1 MRANGVRGR
10 EGGHCKML
18 APREAVS
25 RPPPRPRICRVAAA
39 PRRVRG
45 WIAERACARNRH
57 IMIALGIIAIFAVAA
72 AIVFVLRLSRTNSDI
87 RRLSDRLGRPDAEAS
102 ASLDVDSF
110 GAVDEIASRFYR
122 SRTDLSRQL
131 AGAEFQNALLQ
142 QIMNGMG
149 EGVLA
154 IDRQR
159 RVVLANRRFAEM
171 FNLQPGF
178 VGQPLASVLRNQ
190 SILSGF
196 DEALADRTDAACRF
210 SIRSGIEERK
220 IEMRAFP
227 LPSHDLAA
235 VALFIDVTHVER
247 LEELRREFIADFS
260 HEVGPPLAALKSEVE
275 TFELD
280 RGALT
285 GSDEAQLRRIMS
297 RQLARLERLAQD
309 LSELSHIEAG
319 DLSLERSEIDLRR
332 LLDDL
337 CEDFRDRAAAKKLR
351 FVITGD
357 GARVHGD
364 AMRLQQAFANL
375 VDNAIKYGG
384 EDASIDIDVSSTAD
398 RGVVRI
404 TDHGEGIPAEERD
417 RIFRRFYRI
426 DKSRS
431 QEIAGT
437 GLGLAITKH
446 LILQHRG
453 NIEVEGAIGDGATF
467 VVTLPK

>member
-1 MRANGVRGR
+1 
-10 EGGHCKML
+10 ML
-18 APREAVS
+18 LLIITAL
-25 RPPPRPRICRVAAA
+25 
-39 PRRVRG
+39 
-45 WIAERACARNRH
+45 IATT
-57 IMIALGIIAIFAVAA
+57 A
-72 AIVFVLRLSRTNSDI
+72 AIVFATLWSRAHADI
-87 RRLSDRLGRPDAEAS
+87 RRLSDRLGRPDAEAL

-110 GAVDEIASRFYR
+110 GAVDEIAARFYR
-122 SRTDLSRQL
+122 SRADLARQL
-131 AGAEFQNALLQ
+131 SAAEFQNALLQ

-159 RVVLANRRFAEM
+159 RVVLANRRFAAM
-171 FNLQPGF
+171 FNLQAGF
-178 VGQPLASVLRNQ
+178 VGQPLAAVLRND

-196 DEALADRTDAACRF
+196 DDALDHAAGRADSASRF

-260 HEVGPPLAALKSEVE
+260 HEVRTPLAALKSAVE
-275 TFELD
+275 TFEFD
-280 RGALT
+280 RGLLT
-285 GSDEAQLRRIMS
+285 EDQESQLRRIMA

-319 DLSLERSEIDLRR
+319 DLSLERAEIDLRR
-332 LLDDL
+332 LIEDL
-337 CEDFRDRAAAKKLR
+337 CEDFRDRASQKQLQ
-351 FVITGD
+351 FVVTGE
-357 GARVHGD
+357 RVRIHGD

-375 VDNAIKYGG
+375 LDNAIKYGG
-384 EDASIDIDVSSTAD
+384 EGTSIDIEVSSTPD
-398 RGVVRI
+398 RGIVRI
-404 TDHGEGIPAEERD
+404 ADHGEGIPPEERD

-431 QEIAGT
+431 QEIAGS

-453 NIEVEGAIGDGATF
+453 NIEVEGAEGGGATF
-467 VVTLPK
+467 VVTLPKRI

>member
-1 MRANGVRGR
+1 
-10 EGGHCKML
+10 ML
-18 APREAVS
+18 LA
-25 RPPPRPRICRVAAA
+25 I
-39 PRRVRG
+39 
-45 WIAERACARNRH
+45 
-57 IMIALGIIAIFAVAA
+57 IIAVLAAAA
-72 AIVFVLRLSRTNSDI
+72 AIAFALRLSRIRADI
-87 RRLSDRLGRPDAEAS
+87 VRLSDRLGRPDAEAS

-110 GAVDEIASRFYR
+110 GALDEIASRFYR
-122 SRTDLSRQL
+122 SRTELARQL
-131 AGAEFQNALLQ
+131 AAAEFQNALLQ

-196 DEALADRTDAACRF
+196 DEALGDRDDSASRF
-210 SIRSGIEERK
+210 AIRSGIEERK

-247 LEELRREFIADFS
+247 LEEQRREFIADFS
-260 HEVGPPLAALKSEVE
+260 HEVRTPLAALKSAVE

-280 RGALT
+280 RGLLAE
-285 GSDEAQLRRIMS
+285 SDEAQLRRIMS

-319 DLSLERSEIDLRR
+319 DLSLERTEIDLRR
-332 LLDDL
+332 LLEDL
-337 CEDFRDRAAAKKLR
+337 AEDFRDRAAMKRLR
-351 FVITGD
+351 FVVTGD

-375 VDNAIKYGG
+375 LDNAIKYGG
-384 EDASIDIDVSSTAD
+384 EDGSIDIDVSSD
-398 RGVVRI
+398 SRHGIVRI
-404 TDHGEGIPAEERD
+404 TDHGEGISPGERD

-453 NIEVEGAIGDGATF
+453 NIEVEGGGGAGAVF
-467 VVTLPK
+467 VVTLPR

>member
-1 MRANGVRGR
+1 MITLLIIVASLAAGVAILFASLWTRTRAD
-10 EGGHCKML
+10 
-18 APREAVS
+18 
-25 RPPPRPRICRVAAA
+25 
-39 PRRVRG
+39 
-45 WIAERACARNRH
+45 IA
-57 IMIALGIIAIFAVAA
+57 
-72 AIVFVLRLSRTNSDI
+72 
-87 RRLSDRLGRPDAEAS
+87 RLSDRLARPDGEAS

-110 GAVDEIASRFYR
+110 GALDEIASRFYR
-122 SRTDLSRQL
+122 SRTDLARQL

-154 IDRQR
+154 IDRER

-178 VGQPLASVLRNQ
+178 VGQPLASVLRNE
-190 SILSGF
+190 SILSGL
-196 DEALADRTDAACRF
+196 DEALADRADSASRF
-210 SIRSGIEERK
+210 AIRSGIEERK

-227 LPSHDLAA
+227 LPSHELAA

-260 HEVGPPLAALKSEVE
+260 HEVRTPLAALKSAVE
-275 TFELD
+275 TFDLD
-280 RGALT
+280 RGLLT
-285 GSDEAQLRRIMS
+285 EDQDGQLRRIMS

-319 DLSLERSEIDLRR
+319 DLSLERTDIDLR
-332 LLDDL
+332 LLLEDL
-337 CEDFRDRAAAKKLR
+337 CEDFRDAASAKKLR
-351 FVITGD
+351 FLITGE
-357 GARVHGD
+357 GAHVHGD

-375 VDNAIKYGG
+375 MDNAIKYSG
-384 EDASIDIDVSSTAD
+384 EDATIDIDVSTTSD
-398 RGVVRI
+398 RGIVRI
-404 TDHGEGIPAEERD
+404 TDHGEGIPPEERD

-453 NIEVEGAIGDGATF
+453 NIDVEGVAGSGATF
-467 VVTLPK
+467 IVTLPR

>member
-1 MRANGVRGR
+1 
-10 EGGHCKML
+10 ML
-18 APREAVS
+18 LSIITAV
-25 RPPPRPRICRVAAA
+25 I
-39 PRRVRG
+39 
-45 WIAERACARNRH
+45 
-57 IMIALGIIAIFAVAA
+57 AA
-72 AIVFVLRLSRTNSDI
+72 AIAILFALLWARTRADI
-87 RRLSDRLGRPDAEAS
+87 RRLSTRLGRPDAEAF

-110 GAVDEIASRFYR
+110 GALDEIAARFYR
-122 SRTDLSRQL
+122 SRSEL
-131 AGAEFQNALLQ
+131 ARRLAAAEFQNALLQ

-171 FNLQPGF
+171 FMLQPGF
-178 VGQPLASVLRNQ
+178 VGQPLASVLRNE

-196 DEALADRTDAACRF
+196 DEALEHTERSDSSRF
-210 SIRSGIEERK
+210 SIRSGIEERQ

-227 LPSHDLAA
+227 LPSHELAA

-260 HEVGPPLAALKSEVE
+260 HEVRTPLAALKSAVE
-275 TFELD
+275 TFEFD
-280 RGALT
+280 RGLLT
-285 GSDEAQLRRIMS
+285 GDQESQLRRIMS
-297 RQLARLERLAQD
+297 RQLARLERLARD

-319 DLSLERSEIDLRR
+319 DLSLERTEIDLRR
-332 LLDDL
+332 LIEDL
-337 CEDFRDRAAAKKLR
+337 CEDFRDRAAAKNLR
-351 FVITGD
+351 FAVTGD
-357 GARVHGD
+357 GARIHGD
-364 AMRLQQAFANL
+364 AMRLQQAFSNL
-375 VDNAIKYGG
+375 LDNAIKYGG
-384 EDASIDIDVSSTAD
+384 EDASIDIDISATSD
-398 RGVVRI
+398 RGIVRI
-404 TDHGEGIPAEERD
+404 TDHGEGIPPEERN

-453 NIEVEGAIGDGATF
+453 NIEVEGGPRDGATF
-467 VVTLPK
+467 IVTLPR

>member
-1 MRANGVRGR
+1 
-10 EGGHCKML
+10 ML
-18 APREAVS
+18 ALAITAV
-25 RPPPRPRICRVAAA
+25 
-39 PRRVRG
+39 
-45 WIAERACARNRH
+45 
-57 IMIALGIIAIFAVAA
+57 IAIATAILFAT
-72 AIVFVLRLSRTNSDI
+72 LWSRTRSDI
-87 RRLSDRLGRPDAEAS
+87 RRLSNRLGRPDAEAV

-122 SRTDLSRQL
+122 SRSDLARQL
-131 AGAEFQNALLQ
+131 SAAEFQNALLQ

-159 RVVLANRRFAEM
+159 RVVLANRRFAAM
-171 FNLQPGF
+171 FNLQAGF
-178 VGQPLASVLRNQ
+178 VGQPLAAVLRNE

-196 DEALADRTDAACRF
+196 DDVLDHAAERADSASRF

-260 HEVGPPLAALKSEVE
+260 HEVRTPLAALKSAVE
-275 TFELD
+275 TFEFDQSL
-280 RGALT
+280 LT
-285 GSDEAQLRRIMS
+285 ADQESQLRRIMS

-319 DLSLERSEIDLRR
+319 DLSLEKAEIELRR
-332 LLDDL
+332 LVEDL
-337 CEDFRDRAAAKKLR
+337 CEDFRDRASQKQLR
-351 FVITGD
+351 FVIAGENV
-357 GARVHGD
+357 RIHGD

-375 VDNAIKYGG
+375 IDNAIKYGG
-384 EDASIDIDVSSTAD
+384 EGTSIDIDVSSTSDA
-398 RGVVRI
+398 GIVGI
-404 TDHGEGIPAEERD
+404 ADHGEGIPPEERD

-431 QEIAGT
+431 QEIAGS

-453 NIEVEGAIGDGATF
+453 NIEVEGGAGGGATF

>member
-1 MRANGVRGR
+1 
-10 EGGHCKML
+10 
-18 APREAVS
+18 
-25 RPPPRPRICRVAAA
+25 
-39 PRRVRG
+39 
-45 WIAERACARNRH
+45 
-57 IMIALGIIAIFAVAA
+57 MIPLSIIAIFAA
-72 AIVFVLRLSRTNSDI
+72 AIAILFALLWTRTRADI

-110 GAVDEIASRFYR
+110 GALDEIASRFYR
-122 SRTDLSRQL
+122 SRTELARQL

-159 RVVLANRRFAEM
+159 RVVLANRRFAAM

-178 VGQPLASVLRNQ
+178 VGEPLASVVRNDA
-190 SILSGF
+190 ILSGF
-196 DEALADRTDAACRF
+196 DEALAHSADRSDSASRF
-210 SIRSGIEERK
+210 SIRSGIEERQ

-260 HEVGPPLAALKSEVE
+260 HEVRTPLAALKSAVE
-275 TFELD
+275 TFEFD
-280 RGALT
+280 RALLT
-285 GSDEAQLRRIMS
+285 DDQEAQLRRIMG

-319 DLSLERSEIDLRR
+319 DLSLERTDIELRR
-332 LLDDL
+332 MIEDL
-337 CEDFRDRAAAKKLR
+337 CEDFRDRASAKKLR
-351 FVITGD
+351 FEITG
-357 GARVHGD
+357 GEAHVHGD
-364 AMRLQQAFANL
+364 AMRLQQAFSNL
-375 VDNAIKYGG
+375 LDNAIKYGG
-384 EDASIDIDVSSTAD
+384 EDASIDIDVSATSD
-398 RGVVRI
+398 RGIVRI

-453 NIEVEGAIGDGATF
+453 NIEVESAPGSGATF
-467 VVTLPK
+467 VVTLPR

>member
-1 MRANGVRGR
+1 MVTLILITV
-10 EGGHCKML
+10 L
-18 APREAVS
+18 AF
-25 RPPPRPRICRVAAA
+25 
-39 PRRVRG
+39 
-45 WIAERACARNRH
+45 
-57 IMIALGIIAIFAVAA
+57 LA
-72 AIVFVLRLSRTNSDI
+72 AIAFFTLWSQTRSDI
-87 RRLSDRLGRPDAEAS
+87 HRLSDRLRRPDGEAS

-110 GAVDEIASRFYR
+110 GALDEVASRIYR
-122 SRTDLSRQL
+122 SRAELARQL
-131 AGAEFQNALLQ
+131 AAAEFQNALLQ

-159 RVVLANRRFAEM
+159 RVVLANRRFAGM

-178 VGQPLASVLRNQ
+178 VGQPLAAVLRNEA
-190 SILSGF
+190 ILSGF
-196 DEALADRTDAACRF
+196 DRALDHVADPADSASRF
-210 SIRSGIEERK
+210 SLRSGIEERK

-260 HEVGPPLAALKSEVE
+260 HEVRTPLAALKSSVE
-275 TFELD
+275 TFEYD
-280 RGALT
+280 RGLLT
-285 GSDEAQLRRIMS
+285 DEQEGQLRRIMS

-319 DLSLERSEIDLRR
+319 DLSLERTEIELRR
-332 LLDDL
+332 LVEDL
-337 CEDFRDRAAAKKLR
+337 CEDFRDRAAQKRLR
-351 FVITGD
+351 FAVSGD

-364 AMRLQQAFANL
+364 AMRIQQAIANL
-375 VDNAIKYGG
+375 LDNAIKYGG
-384 EDASIDIDVSSTAD
+384 EGTSIDIDVAGGPD
-398 RGVVRI
+398 YGVIRI
-404 TDHGEGIPAEERD
+404 TDHGEGIAPEERD

-453 NIEVEGAIGDGATF
+453 NIEVESEPGMGATF

>member
-1 MRANGVRGR
+1 
-10 EGGHCKML
+10 ML
-18 APREAVS
+18 PLTIITILAL
-25 RPPPRPRICRVAAA
+25 IVAL
-39 PRRVRG
+39 VY
-45 WIAERACARNRH
+45 
-57 IMIALGIIAIFAVAA
+57 AI
-72 AIVFVLRLSRTNSDI
+72 LWSRTHEDI
-87 RRLSDRLGRPDAEAS
+87 RRLSERLGRPDAEAS
-102 ASLDVDSF
+102 ASLGIDSF
-110 GAVDEIASRFYR
+110 GAVDEIAARFYR
-122 SRTDLSRQL
+122 SRTDLARQL
-131 AGAEFQNALLQ
+131 SAAEFQNGLLQ

-159 RVVLANRRFAEM
+159 RVVLANRRFAAM
-171 FNLQPGF
+171 FNLQAGF
-178 VGQPLASVLRNQ
+178 VGKPLATVVRND

-196 DEALADRTDAACRF
+196 DEALGRATDRADSASRF

-260 HEVGPPLAALKSEVE
+260 HEARTPLAALKSAVE
-275 TFELD
+275 TFEFD
-280 RGALT
+280 RGLLT
-285 GSDEAQLRRIMS
+285 EEQEGQLRRIMS

-319 DLSLERSEIDLRR
+319 DLSLERAEIDLRR
-332 LLDDL
+332 LVEDL
-337 CEDFRDRAAAKKLR
+337 CEDFRDRADQKHLR
-351 FVITGD
+351 FAVTGG
-357 GARVHGD
+357 GARIHGD

-375 VDNAIKYGG
+375 LDNAIKYGG
-384 EDASIDIDVSSTAD
+384 EGTSIDIDVSDDAAY
-398 RGVVRI
+398 GIVRI
-404 TDHGEGIPAEERD
+404 TDHGEGIPPEERD

-431 QEIAGT
+431 QEIAGS

-453 NIEVEGAIGDGATF
+453 NIEVESGVGSGATF
-467 VVTLPK
+467 IVTLPK

>member
-1 MRANGVRGR
+1 MRA
-10 EGGHCKML
+10 
-18 APREAVS
+18 
-25 RPPPRPRICRVAAA
+25 RPRLSMLLLIITAL
-39 PRRVRG
+39 
-45 WIAERACARNRH
+45 IATT
-57 IMIALGIIAIFAVAA
+57 A
-72 AIVFVLRLSRTNSDI
+72 AIVFATLWSRAHADI
-87 RRLSDRLGRPDAEAS
+87 RRLSDRLGRPDAEAL

-110 GAVDEIASRFYR
+110 GAVDEIAARFYR
-122 SRTDLSRQL
+122 SRADLARQL
-131 AGAEFQNALLQ
+131 SAAEFQNALLQ

-159 RVVLANRRFAEM
+159 RVVLANRRFAAM
-171 FNLQPGF
+171 FNLQAGF
-178 VGQPLASVLRNQ
+178 VGQPLAAVLRND

-196 DEALADRTDAACRF
+196 DDALDHAAGRADSASRF

-260 HEVGPPLAALKSEVE
+260 HEVRTPLAALKSAVE
-275 TFELD
+275 TFEFD
-280 RGALT
+280 RGLLT
-285 GSDEAQLRRIMS
+285 EDQESQLRRIMA

-319 DLSLERSEIDLRR
+319 DLSLERAEIDLRR
-332 LLDDL
+332 LIEDL
-337 CEDFRDRAAAKKLR
+337 CEDFRDRASQKQLQ
-351 FVITGD
+351 FVVTGE
-357 GARVHGD
+357 RVRIHGD

-375 VDNAIKYGG
+375 LDNAIKYGG
-384 EDASIDIDVSSTAD
+384 EGTSIDIDVSSTPD
-398 RGVVRI
+398 RGIVRI
-404 TDHGEGIPAEERD
+404 ADHGEGIPPEERD

-431 QEIAGT
+431 QEIAGS

-453 NIEVEGAIGDGATF
+453 NIEVEGAEGGGATF
-467 VVTLPK
+467 VVTLPKRI

>member
-1 MRANGVRGR
+1 
-10 EGGHCKML
+10 ML
-18 APREAVS
+18 LLTIVAV
-25 RPPPRPRICRVAAA
+25 IAA
-39 PRRVRG
+39 V
-45 WIAERACARNRH
+45 
-57 IMIALGIIAIFAVAA
+57 IAILFA
-72 AIVFVLRLSRTNSDI
+72 LLWSRTRADI
-87 RRLSDRLGRPDAEAS
+87 RRLSTRLGRPDAEAF

-110 GAVDEIASRFYR
+110 GALDEIAARFYR
-122 SRTDLSRQL
+122 SRSELARQF
-131 AGAEFQNALLQ
+131 AAAEFQNALLQ

-171 FNLQPGF
+171 FTLQAGF
-178 VGQPLASVLRNQ
+178 VGQPLASVLRNE

-196 DEALADRTDAACRF
+196 DEALGHTERSDSRRF
-210 SIRSGIEERK
+210 SIRSGIEERQ

-260 HEVGPPLAALKSEVE
+260 HEVRTPLAALKSAVE
-275 TFELD
+275 TFEFD
-280 RGALT
+280 RGLLT
-285 GSDEAQLRRIMS
+285 GDQESQLRRIMS
-297 RQLARLERLAQD
+297 RQLARLERLARD

-319 DLSLERSEIDLRR
+319 DLSLERTDIDLRR
-332 LLDDL
+332 LIEDL
-337 CEDFRDRAAAKKLR
+337 CEDFRDRAATKNLR
-351 FVITGD
+351 FVITGGD
-357 GARVHGD
+357 ARIHGD
-364 AMRLQQAFANL
+364 AMRLQQAFSNL
-375 VDNAIKYGG
+375 LDNAIKYGG
-384 EDASIDIDVSSTAD
+384 ENASIDIDISSTSD
-398 RGVVRI
+398 RGIVRI
-404 TDHGEGIPAEERD
+404 TDHGEGIPPEERD

-453 NIEVEGAIGDGATF
+453 NIEVEGEIGDGATF
-467 VVTLPK
+467 VVTLPR

>member
-1 MRANGVRGR
+1 MIP
-10 EGGHCKML
+10 L
-18 APREAVS
+18 A
-25 RPPPRPRICRVAAA
+25 I
-39 PRRVRG
+39 
-45 WIAERACARNRH
+45 IT
-57 IMIALGIIAIFAVAA
+57 ALALLA
-72 AIVFVLRLSRTNSDI
+72 AIAFFTLWSRTRNDI
-87 RRLSDRLGRPDAEAS
+87 RRLSERLRRPDGEAS

-110 GAVDEIASRFYR
+110 GALDEIASRFYR
-122 SRTDLSRQL
+122 SRAELARQL
-131 AGAEFQNALLQ
+131 AAAEFQNALLL

-178 VGQPLASVLRNQ
+178 VGQPLAAVLRNEA
-190 SILSGF
+190 ILSGF
-196 DEALADRTDAACRF
+196 DRALDHVLNQATSPVDSASRF
-210 SIRSGIEERK
+210 SLRSGIEERK

-260 HEVGPPLAALKSEVE
+260 HEVRTPLAALKSSVE
-275 TFELD
+275 TFEYD
-280 RGALT
+280 RALLT
-285 GSDEAQLRRIMS
+285 SEQESQLRRIMS

-319 DLSLERSEIDLRR
+319 DLSLERTEIELRR
-332 LLDDL
+332 LVEDL
-337 CEDFRDRAAAKKLR
+337 CEDFRDRAALKRLR
-351 FVITGD
+351 FAVSGD

-364 AMRLQQAFANL
+364 AMRIQQAIANL
-375 VDNAIKYGG
+375 FDNAIKYGG
-384 EDASIDIDVSSTAD
+384 EGTSIDIDVAGGPD
-398 RGVVRI
+398 YGVIRI
-404 TDHGEGIPAEERD
+404 TDHGEGIPPEERD

-431 QEIAGT
+431 QEIAGS

-453 NIEVEGAIGDGATF
+453 NIEVESEPGRGATF
-467 VVTLPK
+467 IVTLPK

>member
-1 MRANGVRGR
+1 MF
-10 EGGHCKML
+10 L
-18 APREAVS
+18 LT
-25 RPPPRPRICRVAAA
+25 
-39 PRRVRG
+39 
-45 WIAERACARNRH
+45 IA
-57 IMIALGIIAIFAVAA
+57 AVATGF
-72 AIVFVLRLSRTNSDI
+72 AILFAILWTRTRADI
-87 RRLSDRLGRPDAEAS
+87 RHLSDRLGRPDAEAF

-110 GAVDEIASRFYR
+110 GALDGIAARFYR
-122 SRTDLSRQL
+122 SRSDLARQL
-131 AGAEFQNALLQ
+131 AAAEFQNALLQ

-171 FNLQPGF
+171 FMLQAGF
-178 VGQPLASVLRNQ
+178 VGQPLASVVRNQ

-196 DEALADRTDAACRF
+196 DEALAHTERSDSSRF
-210 SIRSGIEERK
+210 SIRSGIEERQ

-227 LPSHDLAA
+227 LPSHELAA

-260 HEVGPPLAALKSEVE
+260 HEVRTPLAALKSAVE
-275 TFELD
+275 TFEFD
-280 RGALT
+280 RGLLT
-285 GSDEAQLRRIMS
+285 DDQESQLRRIMS

-319 DLSLERSEIDLRR
+319 DLSLERTEIDLRR
-332 LLDDL
+332 LIEDL
-337 CEDFRDRAAAKKLR
+337 CEDFRDRAATKKLR
-351 FVITGD
+351 FAITGG
-357 GARVHGD
+357 GARIHGD

-375 VDNAIKYGG
+375 LDNAIKYGG
-384 EDASIDIDVSSTAD
+384 EDATIDIDISSTND
-398 RGVVRI
+398 RGIVRI
-404 TDHGEGIPAEERD
+404 TDHGEGISPDERD

-453 NIEVEGAIGDGATF
+453 NIEVEGAPGAGATF
-467 VVTLPK
+467 IVTLPR

>member
-1 MRANGVRGR
+1 MFP
-10 EGGHCKML
+10 L
-18 APREAVS
+18 ALITALALIAAV
-25 RPPPRPRICRVAAA
+25 
-39 PRRVRG
+39 
-45 WIAERACARNRH
+45 
-57 IMIALGIIAIFAVAA
+57 
-72 AIVFVLRLSRTNSDI
+72 VFFSLWSRTRIDI
-87 RRLSDRLGRPDAEAS
+87 RRLSDRLGRPDGEAA

-110 GAVDEIASRFYR
+110 GALDEIASRFYR
-122 SRTDLSRQL
+122 SRAALARQL
-131 AGAEFQNALLQ
+131 AAAEFQNALLQ

-159 RVVLANRRFAEM
+159 RVVLANRRFAGM
-171 FNLQPGF
+171 FNLRPGF
-178 VGQPLASVLRNQ
+178 VGQPLATVLRNEA
-190 SILSGF
+190 ILSGF
-196 DEALADRTDAACRF
+196 DRALDRAADLTDSASRF
-210 SIRSGIEERK
+210 SLRSGVEERK

-260 HEVGPPLAALKSEVE
+260 HEVRTPLAALKSAVE
-275 TFELD
+275 TFEYD
-280 RGALT
+280 RGLLT
-285 GSDEAQLRRIMS
+285 DEQEGQLRRIMS

-319 DLSLERSEIDLRR
+319 DLSLERTEIDLRR
-332 LLDDL
+332 LVEDL
-337 CEDFRDRAAAKKLR
+337 CEDFRDRAAQKGLR
-351 FVITGD
+351 FTITGGD
-357 GARVHGD
+357 ARVHGD
-364 AMRLQQAFANL
+364 AMRIQQAIANL
-375 VDNAIKYGG
+375 LDNAIKYGG
-384 EDASIDIDVSSTAD
+384 EETSIDIDVAGSPD
-398 RGVVRI
+398 GGVVRV
-404 TDHGEGIPAEERD
+404 TDHGEGIPPEERD

-453 NIEVEGAIGDGATF
+453 NIEVESEPGGGATF
-467 VVTLPK
+467 VVTLPR

>member
-1 MRANGVRGR
+1 
-10 EGGHCKML
+10 ML
-18 APREAVS
+18 LLTITAVL
-25 RPPPRPRICRVAAA
+25 A
-39 PRRVRG
+39 
-45 WIAERACARNRH
+45 
-57 IMIALGIIAIFAVAA
+57 IALAILFAT
-72 AIVFVLRLSRTNSDI
+72 LWSRTHSDI
-87 RRLSDRLGRPDAEAS
+87 RRLSDRLGRPDAEAV
-102 ASLDVDSF
+102 ASLDVDTF

-122 SRTDLSRQL
+122 SRADLARQL
-131 AGAEFQNALLQ
+131 SSAEFQNALLQ

-159 RVVLANRRFAEM
+159 RVVLANRRFAAM
-171 FNLQPGF
+171 FNLQAGF
-178 VGQPLASVLRNQ
+178 VGQPLAAVLRNE

-196 DEALADRTDAACRF
+196 DDALDHGSERIDSASRF

-227 LPSHDLAA
+227 LPSHELAA

-260 HEVGPPLAALKSEVE
+260 HEVRTPLAALKSAVE
-275 TFELD
+275 TFEFDQSL
-280 RGALT
+280 LT
-285 GSDEAQLRRIMS
+285 ADQESQLRRIMS

-319 DLSLERSEIDLRR
+319 DLSLEKAEIELRR
-332 LLDDL
+332 LVEDL
-337 CEDFRDRAAAKKLR
+337 CEDFRDRASQKRLR
-351 FVITGD
+351 FVMSGENVRI
-357 GARVHGD
+357 HGD

-375 VDNAIKYGG
+375 LDNAIKYGG
-384 EDASIDIDVSSTAD
+384 EGTSIDIDVSSTPD
-398 RGVVRI
+398 SGIVRI
-404 TDHGEGIPAEERD
+404 ADHGEGIPPEERD

-431 QEIAGT
+431 QEIAGS

-453 NIEVEGAIGDGATF
+453 NIEVEGGTGGGATF

>member
-1 MRANGVRGR
+1 
-10 EGGHCKML
+10 ML
-18 APREAVS
+18 VLAV
-25 RPPPRPRICRVAAA
+25 
-39 PRRVRG
+39 
-45 WIAERACARNRH
+45 
-57 IMIALGIIAIFAVAA
+57 IALIAIASSIVL
-72 AIVFVLRLSRTNSDI
+72 AIALSRTRADI
-87 RRLSDRLGRPDAEAS
+87 RRLSDRLGRQDAEAS

-110 GAVDEIASRFYR
+110 GAVDEIAARFYR
-122 SRTDLSRQL
+122 SRADLAKQL
-131 AGAEFQNALLQ
+131 SAAEFQNALLL

-159 RVVLANRRFAEM
+159 RVVLANRRFAAM
-171 FNLQPGF
+171 FNLQAGF
-178 VGQPLASVLRNQ
+178 VGKRLAAVLRNDA
-190 SILSGF
+190 ILSGF
-196 DEALADRTDAACRF
+196 DEALAYATDRADSAGRRF

-260 HEVGPPLAALKSEVE
+260 HEVRTPLAGLKSAVE

-280 RGALT
+280 RGLLT
-285 GSDEAQLRRIMS
+285 EEQDIQLRRIMS
-297 RQLARLERLAQD
+297 RQLARLERLAQG

-319 DLSLERSEIDLRR
+319 DLSLERTEIDLRR
-332 LLDDL
+332 LIEDL
-337 CEDFRDRAAAKKLR
+337 CEDFRDRASQKNFR
-351 FVITGD
+351 FVVAGD

-375 VDNAIKYGG
+375 LDNAIKYGG
-384 EDASIDIDVSSTAD
+384 EGTPIEIDVSATASN
-398 RGVVRI
+398 GIVRI
-404 TDHGEGIPAEERD
+404 TDHGEGIPPEERD

-431 QEIAGT
+431 QEISGS

-453 NIEVEGAIGDGATF
+453 NIEVESEPGKGATF
-467 VVTLPK
+467 IVTLPK

>member
-1 MRANGVRGR
+1 
-10 EGGHCKML
+10 ML
-18 APREAVS
+18 PLAITAVL
-25 RPPPRPRICRVAAA
+25 A
-39 PRRVRG
+39 
-45 WIAERACARNRH
+45 IAT
-57 IMIALGIIAIFAVAA
+57 AILFAT
-72 AIVFVLRLSRTNSDI
+72 LWSRTHSDI
-87 RRLSDRLGRPDAEAS
+87 RRLSDRLGRPDAEAV
-102 ASLDVDSF
+102 ASLDVDTF

-122 SRTDLSRQL
+122 SRADLARQL
-131 AGAEFQNALLQ
+131 SSAEFQNALLQ

-159 RVVLANRRFAEM
+159 RVVLANRRFAAM
-171 FNLQPGF
+171 FNLQAGF
-178 VGQPLASVLRNQ
+178 VGQPLAAVLRNE

-196 DEALADRTDAACRF
+196 DDALDHASERTDSASRF

-227 LPSHDLAA
+227 LPSHELAA

-260 HEVGPPLAALKSEVE
+260 HEVRTPLAALKSAVE
-275 TFELD
+275 TFEFDQSL
-280 RGALT
+280 LT
-285 GSDEAQLRRIMS
+285 ADQESQLRRIMS

-319 DLSLERSEIDLRR
+319 DLSLEKAEIELRR
-332 LLDDL
+332 LVEDL
-337 CEDFRDRAAAKKLR
+337 CEDFRDRASQKRLR
-351 FVITGD
+351 FVMSGENVRI
-357 GARVHGD
+357 HGD

-375 VDNAIKYGG
+375 LDNAIKYGG
-384 EDASIDIDVSSTAD
+384 EGTSIDIDVSSTPD
-398 RGVVRI
+398 SGIVRI
-404 TDHGEGIPAEERD
+404 ADHGEGIPPEERD

-431 QEIAGT
+431 QEIAGS

-453 NIEVEGAIGDGATF
+453 NIEVEGAAGGGATF

>member
-1 MRANGVRGR
+1 MALIIIVGV
-10 EGGHCKML
+10 
-18 APREAVS
+18 S
-25 RPPPRPRICRVAAA
+25 
-39 PRRVRG
+39 
-45 WIAERACARNRH
+45 IA
-57 IMIALGIIAIFAVAA
+57 MAIFFAT
-72 AIVFVLRLSRTNSDI
+72 LWSRTRSDI
-87 RRLSDRLGRPDAEAS
+87 RRLADRLGRPDAEAS

-122 SRTDLSRQL
+122 SRTELSRQL
-131 AGAEFQNALLQ
+131 SAAEFQNALLQ

-159 RVVLANRRFAEM
+159 RVVLANRRFATM
-171 FNLQPGF
+171 FNLQAGF
-178 VGQPLASVLRNQ
+178 VGQPLAAVLRNEA
-190 SILSGF
+190 ILSGF
-196 DEALADRTDAACRF
+196 DAALGDRTDSASRF
-210 SIRSGIEERK
+210 SLRSGIEERQ

-260 HEVGPPLAALKSEVE
+260 HEVRTPLAALKSAVE
-275 TFELD
+275 TFEFD
-280 RGALT
+280 RGLLT
-285 GSDEAQLRRIMS
+285 DDQESQLRRIMS

-319 DLSLERSEIDLRR
+319 DLSLERTEIELRR
-332 LLDDL
+332 LVEDL
-337 CEDFRDRAAAKKLR
+337 CEDFRDRVAQKQLR

-357 GARVHGD
+357 GVRVHGD
-364 AMRLQQAFANL
+364 AMRLQQAFSNL
-375 VDNAIKYGG
+375 LDNAIKYGG
-384 EDASIDIDVSSTAD
+384 EATSIDIDVSSD
-398 RGVVRI
+398 SDSGIVRI
-404 TDHGEGIPAEERD
+404 TDHGEGIPPEERD

-431 QEIAGT
+431 QEIAGS

-453 NIEVEGAIGDGATF
+453 NIEVESEPGMGATF
-467 VVTLPK
+467 IVRLPR

>member
-1 MRANGVRGR
+1 
-10 EGGHCKML
+10 
-18 APREAVS
+18 
-25 RPPPRPRICRVAAA
+25 
-39 PRRVRG
+39 
-45 WIAERACARNRH
+45 
-57 IMIALGIIAIFAVAA
+57 MIPLTLIAIVAIGLAILFA
-72 AIVFVLRLSRTNSDI
+72 ILWSRTHSDI
-87 RRLSDRLGRPDAEAS
+87 RRLSDRLGRPDGEAS

-131 AGAEFQNALLQ
+131 SSAEFQNALLQ

-171 FNLQPGF
+171 FTLQPGF
-178 VGQPLASVLRNQ
+178 VGQPLASVLRNE

-196 DEALADRTDAACRF
+196 DEALGTATDRTDSASRF

-260 HEVGPPLAALKSEVE
+260 HEVRTPLAALKSAVE

-280 RGALT
+280 RTLLT
-285 GSDEAQLRRIMS
+285 DDQEAQLRRIMS

-319 DLSLERSEIDLRR
+319 DLSLERTDIDLRR
-332 LLDDL
+332 LLEDL
-337 CEDFRDRAAAKKLR
+337 CEDFRDRASAKKLG
-351 FVITGD
+351 FVIAGD
-357 GARVHGD
+357 GAHVHGD

-375 VDNAIKYGG
+375 LDNAIKYGG
-384 EDASIDIDVSSTAD
+384 EDASIDIDISATSD
-398 RGVVRI
+398 RGIVRI
-404 TDHGEGIPAEERD
+404 TDHGEGIPPEERD

-453 NIEVEGAIGDGATF
+453 NIDIEGVPGGGAAF

>member
-1 MRANGVRGR
+1 
-10 EGGHCKML
+10 ML
-18 APREAVS
+18 LLVTT
-25 RPPPRPRICRVAAA
+25 
-39 PRRVRG
+39 
-45 WIAERACARNRH
+45 
-57 IMIALGIIAIFAVAA
+57 AILATAA
-72 AIVFVLRLSRTNSDI
+72 AIIFATLWSRTHSDI
-87 RRLSDRLGRPDAEAS
+87 RRLSDRLGRPDAEAL

-110 GAVDEIASRFYR
+110 GAVDEIAARFYR
-122 SRTDLSRQL
+122 SRADLARQL
-131 AGAEFQNALLQ
+131 SAAEFQNALLQ

-159 RVVLANRRFAEM
+159 RVVLANRRFAAM
-171 FNLQPGF
+171 FNLQAGF
-178 VGQPLASVLRNQ
+178 VGQPLAAVLRND

-196 DEALADRTDAACRF
+196 DDALGHAAGRSDSASRF

-260 HEVGPPLAALKSEVE
+260 HEVRTPLAALKSAVE
-275 TFELD
+275 TFEFD
-280 RGALT
+280 RGLLT
-285 GSDEAQLRRIMS
+285 EEQEGQLRRIMS

-319 DLSLERSEIDLRR
+319 DLSLERAEIELRR
-332 LLDDL
+332 LVEDL
-337 CEDFRDRAAAKKLR
+337 CEDFRDRASQKQLR
-351 FVITGD
+351 FVVTGE
-357 GARVHGD
+357 RVRIHGD

-375 VDNAIKYGG
+375 LDNAIKYGG
-384 EDASIDIDVSSTAD
+384 EGTSIDIDVSSTPD
-398 RGVVRI
+398 RGIVRI
-404 TDHGEGIPAEERD
+404 TDHGEGIPPEERD

-431 QEIAGT
+431 QEIAGS

-453 NIEVEGAIGDGATF
+453 NIEVAGAEGGGATF

>member
-1 MRANGVRGR
+1 LVTPIFAIGQPRHNAP
-10 EGGHCKML
+10 EIML
-18 APREAVS
+18 
-25 RPPPRPRICRVAAA
+25 
-39 PRRVRG
+39 
-45 WIAERACARNRH
+45 
-57 IMIALGIIAIFAVAA
+57 LLIAIAALAIAIAVTFA
-72 AIVFVLRLSRTNSDI
+72 LLWTRTRGDI

-110 GAVDEIASRFYR
+110 GALDEIVSRFYR
-122 SRTDLSRQL
+122 SRTELSRQL

-196 DEALADRTDAACRF
+196 DEALGTSTDRADSASRF
-210 SIRSGIEERK
+210 SIRSGIQERK

-260 HEVGPPLAALKSEVE
+260 HEVRTPLAALKSAVE
-275 TFELD
+275 TFEFDSRL
-280 RGALT
+280 LT
-285 GSDEAQLRRIMS
+285 DDQDAQLRRIMS

-319 DLSLERSEIDLRR
+319 DLSLERTDIDLRR
-332 LLDDL
+332 LIEDL
-337 CEDFRDRAAAKKLR
+337 CEDFRDRALLKRLR
-351 FVITGD
+351 FVITGE
-357 GARVHGD
+357 GAHVHGD

-375 VDNAIKYGG
+375 LDNAIKYGG
-384 EDASIDIDVSSTAD
+384 EDASIDIDVSATSN
-398 RGVVRI
+398 RGIVRI
-404 TDHGEGIPAEERD
+404 TDHGEGIPPEERD

-446 LILQHRG
+446 LVLQHRG
-453 NIEVEGAIGDGATF
+453 NIEVVDAEGGGAAF
-467 VVTLPK
+467 VVTLPR

>member
-1 MRANGVRGR
+1 
-10 EGGHCKML
+10 ML
-18 APREAVS
+18 TLA
-25 RPPPRPRICRVAAA
+25 
-39 PRRVRG
+39 
-45 WIAERACARNRH
+45 
-57 IMIALGIIAIFAVAA
+57 IIAALLA
-72 AIVFVLRLSRTNSDI
+72 AIAILFATLWSRTRSDI
-87 RRLSDRLGRPDAEAS
+87 RRLSDRLGRPDAEAV

-122 SRTDLSRQL
+122 SRADLARQL
-131 AGAEFQNALLQ
+131 SAAEFQNALLQ

-171 FNLQPGF
+171 FNLQAGF
-178 VGQPLASVLRNQ
+178 VGQPLAAVLRNE

-196 DEALADRTDAACRF
+196 DDVLDRAAERSDSASRF

-260 HEVGPPLAALKSEVE
+260 HEVRTPLAALKSAVE
-275 TFELD
+275 TFEFDQSL
-280 RGALT
+280 LT
-285 GSDEAQLRRIMS
+285 EDQESQLRRIMS

-319 DLSLERSEIDLRR
+319 DLSLEKAEIELRR
-332 LLDDL
+332 LVEDL
-337 CEDFRDRAAAKKLR
+337 CEDFRDRASQKNLR
-351 FVITGD
+351 FLIAGENVRI
-357 GARVHGD
+357 HGD

-375 VDNAIKYGG
+375 IDNAIKYGG
-384 EDASIDIDVSSTAD
+384 EGTSIDIEVSSTPDA
-398 RGVVRI
+398 GIVRI
-404 TDHGEGIPAEERD
+404 ADHGEGIPPEERD

-431 QEIAGT
+431 QEIAGS

-453 NIEVEGAIGDGATF
+453 NIEVEEAVGGGATF

>member
-1 MRANGVRGR
+1 
-10 EGGHCKML
+10 
-18 APREAVS
+18 
-25 RPPPRPRICRVAAA
+25 
-39 PRRVRG
+39 
-45 WIAERACARNRH
+45 
-57 IMIALGIIAIFAVAA
+57 MIALGIIAVVAAGLAIFFAVLGASTHA
-72 AIVFVLRLSRTNSDI
+72 DI
-87 RRLSDRLGRPDAEAS
+87 RRLSDRLGRPDGEAS

-122 SRTDLSRQL
+122 SRTELSRQL
-131 AGAEFQNALLQ
+131 ASSEFQNALLQ

-171 FNLQPGF
+171 FSLQPGF

-196 DEALADRTDAACRF
+196 DEALADRSDSASRF
-210 SIRSGIEERK
+210 SIRSGIEERQ

-260 HEVGPPLAALKSEVE
+260 HEVRTPLAALKSAVE

-285 GSDEAQLRRIMS
+285 DDQEKQLRRIMS

-319 DLSLERSEIDLRR
+319 DLSLERTDIDLRR
-332 LLDDL
+332 LLEDL
-337 CEDFRDRAAAKKLR
+337 AEDFRDRASTKRLR

-357 GARVHGD
+357 GAHVHGD

-375 VDNAIKYGG
+375 LDNAIKYGG
-384 EDASIDIDVSSTAD
+384 EDASIDVDVSHTSD
-398 RGVVRI
+398 RGIVRI
-404 TDHGEGIPAEERD
+404 TDHGEGIPPEERD

-453 NIEVEGAIGDGATF
+453 NIEVEGEIGDGATF
-467 VVTLPK
+467 VVTLPR

>member
-1 MRANGVRGR
+1 
-10 EGGHCKML
+10 ML
-18 APREAVS
+18 PLT
-25 RPPPRPRICRVAAA
+25 I
-39 PRRVRG
+39 
-45 WIAERACARNRH
+45 IT
-57 IMIALGIIAIFAVAA
+57 ILALIT
-72 AIVFVLRLSRTNSDI
+72 AIVFAILWSKTHEDI
-87 RRLSDRLGRPDAEAS
+87 RHLSERLGRPDAEAF

-110 GAVDEIASRFYR
+110 GTVDEIASRFYR
-122 SRTDLSRQL
+122 SRADLARQL
-131 AGAEFQNALLQ
+131 SAAEFQNGLLQ

-154 IDRQR
+154 IDRER
-159 RVVLANRRFAEM
+159 RVVLANRRFAAM
-171 FNLQPGF
+171 FNLQAGF
-178 VGQPLASVLRNQ
+178 VGKPLASVVRNE

-196 DEALADRTDAACRF
+196 DEALGHAADRADSASRF

-260 HEVGPPLAALKSEVE
+260 HEVRTPLAALKSSVE
-275 TFELD
+275 TFEFD
-280 RGALT
+280 RGLLT
-285 GSDEAQLRRIMS
+285 EEQEGQLRRIMT

-319 DLSLERSEIDLRR
+319 DLSLERAEIDLRR
-332 LLDDL
+332 LIEDL
-337 CEDFRDRAAAKKLR
+337 CEDFRDRASEKNLR
-351 FVITGD
+351 FEVAGS
-357 GARVHGD
+357 GARIHGD

-375 VDNAIKYGG
+375 LDNAIKYGG
-384 EDASIDIDVSSTAD
+384 EGTSIDINVSSTND
-398 RGVVRI
+398 SGIVRI
-404 TDHGEGIPAEERD
+404 TDHGEGIPPEERD

-431 QEIAGT
+431 QEIAGS

-453 NIEVEGAIGDGATF
+453 NIEVESGVGGGATF
-467 VVTLPK
+467 IVTLPK

>member
-1 MRANGVRGR
+1 
-10 EGGHCKML
+10 ML
-18 APREAVS
+18 LLIITAL
-25 RPPPRPRICRVAAA
+25 
-39 PRRVRG
+39 
-45 WIAERACARNRH
+45 
-57 IMIALGIIAIFAVAA
+57 IALSA
-72 AIVFVLRLSRTNSDI
+72 AIVFATLWSRAHADI
-87 RRLSDRLGRPDAEAS
+87 RRLSDRLGRPDAEAL

-110 GAVDEIASRFYR
+110 GAVDEIAARFYR
-122 SRTDLSRQL
+122 SRADLARQL
-131 AGAEFQNALLQ
+131 SAAEFQNALLQ

-159 RVVLANRRFAEM
+159 RVVLANRRFAAM
-171 FNLQPGF
+171 FNLQAGF
-178 VGQPLASVLRNQ
+178 VGQPLAAVLRND

-196 DEALADRTDAACRF
+196 DDALDHAAGRADSASRF

-260 HEVGPPLAALKSEVE
+260 HEVRTPLAALKSAVE
-275 TFELD
+275 TFDLD
-280 RGALT
+280 RGLLT
-285 GSDEAQLRRIMS
+285 NEQEGQLRRIMA
-297 RQLARLERLAQD
+297 RQLARLQRLAQD

-319 DLSLERSEIDLRR
+319 DLSLERTDIDLRR
-332 LLDDL
+332 LLEDL
-337 CEDFRDRAAAKKLR
+337 CEDFRDRASMKRLR
-351 FVITGD
+351 FVITGE

-375 VDNAIKYGG
+375 LDNAIKYGG
-384 EDASIDIDVSSTAD
+384 EDATIDIDISSTAD
-398 RGVVRI
+398 RGTVRI
-404 TDHGEGIPAEERD
+404 TDHGEGIPPEERD

-453 NIEVEGAIGDGATF
+453 NIEVDGAIGAGATF
-467 VVTLPK
+467 IVTLPR

>member
-1 MRANGVRGR
+1 
-10 EGGHCKML
+10 
-18 APREAVS
+18 
-25 RPPPRPRICRVAAA
+25 
-39 PRRVRG
+39 
-45 WIAERACARNRH
+45 
-57 IMIALGIIAIFAVAA
+57 MIAFTITAILLAAIAILFA
-72 AIVFVLRLSRTNSDI
+72 LLWTRTRADI
-87 RRLSDRLGRPDAEAS
+87 ARLSDRLARPDGEAS

-110 GAVDEIASRFYR
+110 GALDEIASRFYR
-122 SRTDLSRQL
+122 SRADLSRQL

-190 SILSGF
+190 SILRGF
-196 DEALADRTDAACRF
+196 DDALSDRADSASRF
-210 SIRSGIEERK
+210 AIRSGIEERK

-260 HEVGPPLAALKSEVE
+260 HEVRTPLAALKSAVE
-275 TFELD
+275 TFDLD

-285 GSDEAQLRRIMS
+285 AEQDGQLRRIMT

-319 DLSLERSEIDLRR
+319 DLSLERTDIDLRR
-332 LLDDL
+332 LLEDL
-337 CEDFRDRAAAKKLR
+337 CEDFRDRASAKNLR
-351 FVITGD
+351 FVITGN
-357 GARVHGD
+357 GAHVHGD

-375 VDNAIKYGG
+375 LDNAIKYGD
-384 EDASIDIDVSSTAD
+384 EESSIDIDVSSNANH
-398 RGVVRI
+398 GIVRI
-404 TDHGEGIPAEERD
+404 TDHGEGIPPDERD

-453 NIEVEGAIGDGATF
+453 NIDVEGGIGEGATF
-467 VVTLPK
+467 IVTLPR

>member
-1 MRANGVRGR
+1 
-10 EGGHCKML
+10 ML
-18 APREAVS
+18 LLT
-25 RPPPRPRICRVAAA
+25 I
-39 PRRVRG
+39 
-45 WIAERACARNRH
+45 
-57 IMIALGIIAIFAVAA
+57 IALIAATT
-72 AIVFVLRLSRTNSDI
+72 AIVLAILLARTRADI
-87 RRLSDRLGRPDAEAS
+87 RRLSDRLGRPDAEAL

-110 GAVDEIASRFYR
+110 GVVDEIAARFYR
-122 SRTDLSRQL
+122 SRADLAKQL
-131 AGAEFQNALLQ
+131 STAEFQNALLL

-159 RVVLANRRFAEM
+159 RVVLANRRFAAM
-171 FNLQPGF
+171 FNLQAGF
-178 VGQPLASVLRNQ
+178 VGQPIAAVVRNEA
-190 SILSGF
+190 ILSGF
-196 DEALADRTDAACRF
+196 DGALAHATDGADSASRF

-235 VALFIDVTHVER
+235 VALFIDVTRVER

-260 HEVGPPLAALKSEVE
+260 HEVRTPLAALKSAVE
-275 TFELD
+275 TFEFD
-280 RGALT
+280 RGLLT
-285 GSDEAQLRRIMS
+285 DEQDGQLRRIMS

-319 DLSLERSEIDLRR
+319 DLSLERTEIDLRR
-332 LLDDL
+332 LVEDL
-337 CEDFRDRAAAKKLR
+337 CEDFRDRASQKNLR
-351 FVITGD
+351 FTITGD
-357 GARVHGD
+357 GARIHGD
-364 AMRLQQAFANL
+364 AMRLQQAFSNL
-375 VDNAIKYGG
+375 LDNAIKYGG
-384 EDASIDIDVSSTAD
+384 EGTSIDINVSAGSNSGT
-398 RGVVRI
+398 VRI

-431 QEIAGT
+431 QEISGS

-453 NIEVEGAIGDGATF
+453 NIEVESEPGRGATF
-467 VVTLPK
+467 IVTLPK

>member
-1 MRANGVRGR
+1 
-10 EGGHCKML
+10 ML
-18 APREAVS
+18 PFALIS
-25 RPPPRPRICRVAAA
+25 LAAT
-39 PRRVRG
+39 
-45 WIAERACARNRH
+45 ACA
-57 IMIALGIIAIFAVAA
+57 IAFG
-72 AIVFVLRLSRTNSDI
+72 VLWSRTNNDI
-87 RRLSDRLGRPDAEAS
+87 RRLTDRLGREDAEAS

-110 GAVDEIASRFYR
+110 GALDEIAARFYR
-122 SRTDLSRQL
+122 SRSDLARRL
-131 AGAEFQNALLQ
+131 AASEFQNALLQ

-154 IDRQR
+154 IDRER
-159 RVVLANRRFAEM
+159 RVVLANRRFAAM
-171 FNLQPGF
+171 FNLQSGF
-178 VGQPLASVLRNQ
+178 VGQPLSAVLRNEA
-190 SILSGF
+190 ILSGC
-196 DEALADRTDAACRF
+196 DRALGKITSPADSASRF
-210 SIRSGIEERK
+210 SIRSGIEERT

-235 VALFIDVTHVER
+235 VALFIDVTRVER

-260 HEVGPPLAALKSEVE
+260 HEVRTPLAALKSAVE
-275 TFELD
+275 TFEYD
-280 RGALT
+280 RAHLT
-285 GSDEAQLRRIMS
+285 DEQDGQLRRIMT

-319 DLSLERSEIDLRR
+319 DLSLERAEIDLRR
-332 LLDDL
+332 LVEDL
-337 CEDFRDRAAAKKLR
+337 CEDFRDRASQKNLR
-351 FVITGD
+351 FEVSGD

-364 AMRLQQAFANL
+364 AMRIQQAIANL
-375 VDNAIKYGG
+375 LDNAIKYGG
-384 EDASIDIDVSSTAD
+384 EGTSIDVAVGSTSD
-398 RGVVRI
+398 SGIVRI
-404 TDHGEGIPAEERD
+404 TDHGEGIPPEERD

-453 NIEVEGAIGDGATF
+453 NIEVESEAGRGATF

>member
-1 MRANGVRGR
+1 
-10 EGGHCKML
+10 ML
-18 APREAVS
+18 LLIITAV
-25 RPPPRPRICRVAAA
+25 VATS
-39 PRRVRG
+39 
-45 WIAERACARNRH
+45 
-57 IMIALGIIAIFAVAA
+57 A
-72 AIVFVLRLSRTNSDI
+72 AIAFATLWSRTLSDI
-87 RRLSDRLGRPDAEAS
+87 RRLSDRLGRPDAEAV
-102 ASLDVDSF
+102 ASLDVDTF

-122 SRTDLSRQL
+122 SRADLARRLS
-131 AGAEFQNALLQ
+131 AAEFQNALLQ

-159 RVVLANRRFAEM
+159 RVVLANRRFAAM
-171 FNLQPGF
+171 FNLQASF
-178 VGQPLASVLRNQ
+178 VGQPLAAVLRNE

-196 DEALADRTDAACRF
+196 DDALDRAADPADSASRF

-247 LEELRREFIADFS
+247 LEQLRREFIADFS
-260 HEVGPPLAALKSEVE
+260 HEVRTPLAALKSAVE

-280 RGALT
+280 QNLLT
-285 GSDEAQLRRIMS
+285 EEQESQLRRIMS

-319 DLSLERSEIDLRR
+319 DLSLERAEIELRR
-332 LLDDL
+332 LVEDL
-337 CEDFRDRAAAKKLR
+337 CEDFRDRALQKNLS
-351 FVITGD
+351 FVVTGD
-357 GARVHGD
+357 GVRIHGD

-375 VDNAIKYGG
+375 LDNAIKYGG
-384 EDASIDIDVSSTAD
+384 EGTSIDIDVSSSPD
-398 RGVVRI
+398 RGIVRI
-404 TDHGEGIPAEERD
+404 ADHGEGISPEERD

-431 QEIAGT
+431 QEIAGS

-453 NIEVEGAIGDGATF
+453 NIEVESGAERGATF

>member
-1 MRANGVRGR
+1 MDA
-10 EGGHCKML
+10 GGPRHSRLCFGTRHCLSLVTPIFAIGQPRHNAPEIML
-18 APREAVS
+18 
-25 RPPPRPRICRVAAA
+25 
-39 PRRVRG
+39 
-45 WIAERACARNRH
+45 
-57 IMIALGIIAIFAVAA
+57 LLIAIAALAIAIAVTFA
-72 AIVFVLRLSRTNSDI
+72 LLWTRTRGDI

-110 GAVDEIASRFYR
+110 GALDEIVSRFYR
-122 SRTDLSRQL
+122 SRTELSRQL

-196 DEALADRTDAACRF
+196 DEALGTSTDRADSASRF

-260 HEVGPPLAALKSEVE
+260 HEVRTPLAALKSAVE
-275 TFELD
+275 TFEFDSRL
-280 RGALT
+280 LT
-285 GSDEAQLRRIMS
+285 DDQDAQLRRIMS

-319 DLSLERSEIDLRR
+319 DLSLERTDIDLRR
-332 LLDDL
+332 LIEDL
-337 CEDFRDRAAAKKLR
+337 CEDFRDRALMKRLR
-351 FVITGD
+351 FVITGE
-357 GARVHGD
+357 GAHVHGD

-375 VDNAIKYGG
+375 LDNAIKYGG
-384 EDASIDIDVSSTAD
+384 EDASIDIDISATST
-398 RGVVRI
+398 RGIVRI
-404 TDHGEGIPAEERD
+404 TDHGEGIPPEERD

-453 NIEVEGAIGDGATF
+453 NIEVEGGEGGGAAF
-467 VVTLPK
+467 VVTLPR

>member
-1 MRANGVRGR
+1 MIV
-10 EGGHCKML
+10 L
-18 APREAVS
+18 AITAV
-25 RPPPRPRICRVAAA
+25 
-39 PRRVRG
+39 
-45 WIAERACARNRH
+45 
-57 IMIALGIIAIFAVAA
+57 IAIAA
-72 AIVFVLRLSRTNSDI
+72 AILFATLWSRTRSDI
-87 RRLSDRLGRPDAEAS
+87 RRLSDRLGRPDAEAF
-102 ASLDVDSF
+102 ASLDVDTF

-122 SRTDLSRQL
+122 SRADLARQL
-131 AGAEFQNALLQ
+131 SSAEFQNALLQ

-159 RVVLANRRFAEM
+159 RVVLANRRFAAM
-171 FNLQPGF
+171 FNLQAGF
-178 VGQPLASVLRNQ
+178 VGQPLAAVLRNE

-196 DEALADRTDAACRF
+196 DDALDHAAGRTDSASRF

-260 HEVGPPLAALKSEVE
+260 HEVRTPLAALKSAVE
-275 TFELD
+275 TFEFDQSL
-280 RGALT
+280 LT
-285 GSDEAQLRRIMS
+285 EDQESQLRRIMS

-319 DLSLERSEIDLRR
+319 DLSLEKAEIELRR
-332 LLDDL
+332 LVEDL
-337 CEDFRDRAAAKKLR
+337 CEDFRDRATQKRLR
-351 FVITGD
+351 FVVAGENVRI
-357 GARVHGD
+357 HGD

-375 VDNAIKYGG
+375 LDNAIKYGG
-384 EDASIDIDVSSTAD
+384 EGTSIDIDVSSTPD
-398 RGVVRI
+398 SGIVRI
-404 TDHGEGIPAEERD
+404 ADHGEGIPPEERD

-431 QEIAGT
+431 QEIAGS

-453 NIEVEGAIGDGATF
+453 NIEVEGGMGGGATF

>member
-1 MRANGVRGR
+1 MFT
-10 EGGHCKML
+10 L
-18 APREAVS
+18 A
-25 RPPPRPRICRVAAA
+25 
-39 PRRVRG
+39 
-45 WIAERACARNRH
+45 
-57 IMIALGIIAIFAVAA
+57 IIAIVAA
-72 AIVFVLRLSRTNSDI
+72 GLAILFVLLWSRTHSDI
-87 RRLSDRLGRPDAEAS
+87 RRLSERLGRPDAEAF

-110 GAVDEIASRFYR
+110 GALDEIAARFYR
-122 SRTDLSRQL
+122 SRSEL
-131 AGAEFQNALLQ
+131 ARRLAAAEFQNALLQ

-171 FNLQPGF
+171 FMLQPGF
-178 VGQPLASVLRNQ
+178 VGQPLASVLRNE

-196 DEALADRTDAACRF
+196 DEALEHTERSDSSRF
-210 SIRSGIEERK
+210 SIRSGIEERQ

-227 LPSHDLAA
+227 LPSHELAA

-260 HEVGPPLAALKSEVE
+260 HEVRTPLAALKSAVE
-275 TFELD
+275 TFEFD
-280 RGALT
+280 RGLLT
-285 GSDEAQLRRIMS
+285 GDQESQLRRIMS
-297 RQLARLERLAQD
+297 RQLARLERLARD

-319 DLSLERSEIDLRR
+319 DLSLERTEIDLRR
-332 LLDDL
+332 LIEDL
-337 CEDFRDRAAAKKLR
+337 CEDFRDRAATKNLR
-351 FVITGD
+351 FAVTGD
-357 GARVHGD
+357 GARIHGD
-364 AMRLQQAFANL
+364 AMRLQQAFSNL
-375 VDNAIKYGG
+375 LDNAIKYGG
-384 EDASIDIDVSSTAD
+384 EDASIDIDISATSD
-398 RGVVRI
+398 RGIVRI
-404 TDHGEGIPAEERD
+404 ADHGEGIPPEERD

-453 NIEVEGAIGDGATF
+453 NIEVEGGPRDGATF
-467 VVTLPK
+467 IVTLPR